1 MQKQVAVPLGIAA
14 AEGTVFAIVGALA
27 FSHLLNDTMQS
38 LIPALYPMLKDNLGL
53 SFSEVGLITLAFQL
67 TASLMQPVVGLVT
80 DRRPMPYS
88 LAAGMASTLCGLL
101 LLSRASSLPMVLL
114 AAALIGLGS
123 AVFHPEASRMAR
135 YASGGRHGLAQSVF
149 QVGGNT
155 GAALGPLLAAF
166 VVLPG
171 GQRSVAWFA
180 LIALLG
186 MAVLTGVG
194 TWFVRRQA
202 ARGRRARPPPVPR
215 RRACRARR
223 VVASVGVLLA
233 LIFSKFF
240 YLAGISSYFT
250 FYLMQK
256 FGVSVRDAQLDLFI
270 FLAATAVGTFF
281 GGPLGDR
288 IGRRYVIWGSILG
301 VLPFTLALPYVG
313 LTATLILAVPIGLIL
328 SSAFPAILV
337 YAQELMPGKVGT
349 ISGLFFGFAFGMGG
363 LGAAALGALADLTSI
378 ETVYRICA
386 FLPAIGLLTVFLP
399 NVERRPT

>member
-1 MQKQVAVPLGIAA
+1 MQKQVSAPIAIAA
-14 AEGTVFAIVGALA
+14 AEGTVFAIVGALS

-38 LIPALYPMLKDNLGL
+38 LIPALYPMLKTNLGL
-53 SFSEVGLITLAFQL
+53 SFAEVGLITLSFQL
-67 TASLMQPVVGLVT
+67 TASLLQPVVGLVT

-88 LAAGMASTLCGLL
+88 LAVGMGCTLCGLL
-101 LLSRASSLPMVLL
+101 LLSRASSLLMVVV
-114 AAALIGLGS
+114 AAAMIGLGS

-149 QVGGNT
+149 QVGGNA
-155 GAALGPLLAAF
+155 GSAVGPLLAAF
-166 VVLPG
+166 VVLPD
-171 GQRSVAWFA
+171 GQRSVAWFS

-186 MAVLTGVG
+186 IAVLAGVG
-194 TWFVRRQA
+194 SWFVRRQS
-202 ARGRRARPPPVPR
+202 ARGRRTRAHPVVAIDLPR
-215 RRACRARR
+215 SR
-223 VVASVGVLLA
+223 VVVSIGVLLA

-240 YLAGISSYFT
+240 YLAGITSYFT
-250 FYLMQK
+250 FYLIER
-256 FGVSVRDAQLDLFI
+256 FGVSVRAAQIDLFL

-301 VLPFTLALPYVG
+301 VLPFTLVLPYVG
-313 LTATLILAVPIGLIL
+313 LTATLVLAVPIGLIL

-337 YAQELMPGKVGT
+337 YAQELVPGKVGT
-349 ISGLFFGFAFGMGG
+349 VSGLFFGFAFGMGG
-363 LGAAALGALADLTSI
+363 LGAAVLGVLADMTSI

-399 NVERRPT
+399 KLEQRAA

>member
-1 MQKQVAVPLGIAA
+1 MQKQIAAPLGIAA
-14 AEGTVFAIVGALA
+14 AEGTVFAVVGALS

-38 LIPALYPMLKDNLGL
+38 LIPALYPMLKSNLGL

-67 TASLMQPVVGLVT
+67 TASLMQPIVGLVT

-88 LAAGMASTLCGLL
+88 LAAGMGSTLCGLL
-101 LLSRASSLPMVLL
+101 LLSRAGSLPLVLL
-114 AAALIGLGS
+114 AAAMIGFGS

-202 ARGRRARPPPVPR
+202 ARGRRARPQTGAVAPGLSR
-215 RRACRARR
+215 GR

-256 FGVSVRDAQLDLFI
+256 FGVSVRDSQIDLFI

-313 LTATLILAVPIGLIL
+313 LTATLVLAVPIGLIL

-337 YAQELMPGKVGT
+337 YAQELMPGRVGT

-363 LGAAALGALADLTSI
+363 LGAAALGELADLTSI

-399 NVERRPT
+399 NVERRPL